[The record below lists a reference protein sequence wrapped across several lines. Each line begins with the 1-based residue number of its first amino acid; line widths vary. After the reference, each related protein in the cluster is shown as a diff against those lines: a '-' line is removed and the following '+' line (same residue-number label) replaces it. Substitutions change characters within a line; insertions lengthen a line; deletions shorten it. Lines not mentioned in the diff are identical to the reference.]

1 MKKAVWGFIAVMLV
15 IGLMGCSHLGI
26 GKGAEEEEVAVAS
39 EPGPTVM
46 VGTPVV
52 KMSKKATAVIMGTG
66 FKPGQ
71 EVRILLTTWDGVR
84 SDVGYALK
92 PEPVANELGAWV
104 TTWSCGRFIAKKL
117 VKEGAYTLTV
127 TDAEYNPIAH
137 APIAFAAAK
146 KKDDKKKKKK

>member
-1 MKKAVWGFIAVMLV
+1 MKRLAGGILAVMLV
-15 IGLMGCSHLGI
+15 IGLLVI
-26 GKGAEEEEVAVAS
+26 GLMEGLAVS
-39 EPGPTVM
+39 GEPGPTVM

-146 KKDDKKKKKK
+146 KKDDKKKKK

>member
-26 GKGAEEEEVAVAS
+26 GKGAAKEEMAAAG

-46 VGTPVV
+46 AGTPVV
-52 KMSKKATAVIMGTG
+52 KMSKKSKVVIIGSG

-71 EVRILLTTWDGVR
+71 EVRILFTTWDGVR
-84 SDVGYALK
+84 ADIGYALK
-92 PEPVANELGAWV
+92 PQPKANKVGAWT
-104 TTWSCGRFIAKKL
+104 TTWSCGRFVRKKL
-117 VKEGAYTLTV
+117 IKEGAYTLTV

-137 APIAFAAAK
+137 APVSFVAAK
-146 KKDDKKKKKK
+146 KKAKKKKK